1 MADFKDL
8 VPNWAEASQCILC
21 SLGKTVLH
29 WPFLKAMMPCK
40 IRISSYCWYLWGV
53 PSRHRK
59 WMEARSVTEG
69 TRMEVFQLYKF
80 LWVGSDAWIKMEC
93 FMSVPVGLCYLAW
106 SRLKHTCLLT
116 EHASVA
122 WNVLLF
128 FPRCLILIL
137 ELLWNRELQKMLK
150 QMKMSQSYAY
160 IKEKSLQWPHFI
172 KAWKPHILLWCS
184 PVPEEEQMQLQ

>member
-80 LWVGSDAWIKMEC
+80 LWAGSDAWIKMEC
-93 FMSVPVGLCYLAW
+93 FMSGEP
-106 SRLKHTCLLT
+106 LLLP
-116 EHASVA
+116 A
-122 WNVLLF
+122 L
-128 FPRCLILIL
+128 PP
-137 ELLWNRELQKMLK
+137 
-150 QMKMSQSYAY
+150 
-160 IKEKSLQWPHFI
+160 SLQPQNEGGSSESAKYCDWQHPKWIWINDLCAGNTQVF
-172 KAWKPHILLWCS
+172 LF
-184 PVPEEEQMQLQ
+184 